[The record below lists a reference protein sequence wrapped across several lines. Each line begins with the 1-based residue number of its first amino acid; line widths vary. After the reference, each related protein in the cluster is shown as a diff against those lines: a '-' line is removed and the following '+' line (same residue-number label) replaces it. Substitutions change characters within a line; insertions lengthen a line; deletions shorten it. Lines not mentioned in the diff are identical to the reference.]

1 MRTTAGRTRTC
12 GLAASA
18 ALPLLLFTLS
28 ACGRPSDGID
38 TDGAWRAA
46 VDTLGS
52 TITVE
57 TLGGSVWRGEARL
70 EETASIGIEEGD
82 EHYLFG
88 DVRGI
93 AADSVHIFVLDWQV
107 PVVRVYD
114 QAGVFVRDIGRR
126 GEGPGEYRDPVAI
139 GIYEEGDCLFVRERM
154 GGLIHVFNTEGDF
167 IETRRVPI
175 GGNYSALTKLMRI
188 SEEGDLYLFSTLFF
202 PDPRDPDFVRS
213 RYVMQG
219 LRANGTVSDTL
230 NVPWYDYPTL
240 QLPGAGLQPRIN
252 IPYTPNKNWNLTH
265 SGAMVGGVSADYRFE
280 IRHHDGRLIR
290 ISRRTGF
297 IPVQPEE
304 ARWHENALTERMRL
318 LDPDWIWRGPS
329 IPDRKPAFEAFLP
342 DWSGRIWVLRLG
354 PGIRSAG
361 SGEWRDTWLL
371 DVFEEETGR
380 YLGQVAVPPGIR
392 FTPEP
397 WIRDDRLIAYVT
409 DEAGVPY
416 IRCYRLM
423 LPD

>member
-1 MRTTAGRTRTC
+1 MRSTSLRTMTSRLSATAV
-12 GLAASA
+12 
-18 ALPLLLFTLS
+18 LPLLLFSLS
-28 ACGRPSDGID
+28 ACGGRADGVD
-38 TDGAWRAA
+38 ADGAWRAA

-57 TLGGSVWRGEARL
+57 TLGGSVWRGGAHL
-70 EETASIGIEEGD
+70 VETTSIGVVEGD

-93 AADSVHIFVLDWQV
+93 AADSEHIFILDWQV

-114 QAGVFVRDIGRR
+114 HAGVFVRDIGRR
-126 GEGPGEYRDPVAI
+126 GEGPGEFRDPVAI
-139 GIYEEGDCLFVRERM
+139 AIYEESARLFIRERM
-154 GGLIHVFNTEGDF
+154 GGLIHVFSTTGDF
-167 IETRRVPI
+167 LETRRVPI

-188 SEEGDLYLFSTLFF
+188 SQEGDLYLRSTLFL
-202 PDPRDPDFVRS
+202 PDPRDPDFVHS
-213 RYVMQG
+213 HYVMLG
-219 LRANGTVSDTL
+219 LRPDGTVRDTL

-240 QLPGAGLQPRIN
+240 QLPGAGLQPLVN

-265 SGAMVGGVSADYRFE
+265 SRAMVGGVSADYRFE

-290 ISRRTGF
+290 VSRRTGA

-304 ARWHENALTERMRL
+304 ARWYEDALTERMRL
-318 LDPDWIWRGPS
+318 LDPDWFWRGPS
-329 IPDRKPAFEAFLP
+329 IPDHKPAFESFLP
-342 DWSGRIWVLRLG
+342 DWSERIWVLRPG
-354 PGIRSAG
+354 PGIRAAG
-361 SGEWRDTWLL
+361 SGEWRDTWLF

-380 YLGQVAVPPGIR
+380 YLGEVAVPSGVR
-392 FTPEP
+392 FAPEP
-397 WIRDDRLIAYVT
+397 WIRDDRFIAYVT

-416 IRCYRLM
+416 IRCYRLK